1 MGAITVENFIER
13 ATRLDEQEQEGRVPS
28 HRLGLYVE
36 KWCRWGTFDLH
47 DGYRTT
53 WVYGDGHSMSSPP
66 TSTASVIYKWCEST
80 QKWICRLGC
89 IVWSKLYSAREPCTN
104 GVPCGVG
111 LESVRQLL
119 NGLASG
125 TYSGMH
131 VQAWVHISPPGFG
144 QLDGGPPGG
153 SHSSVGPTIP
163 SPHTSAH
170 MHSHSALQLTTAAGL
185 HMEIHAGKNSFGSHS
200 SVGSTT
206 SLPHT
211 DPQDGLSGGADCT
224 THPFPMAHK

>member
-1 MGAITVENFIER
+1 MA
-13 ATRLDEQEQEGRVPS
+13 LLQ
-28 HRLGLYVE
+28 GLTPVCM
-36 KWCRWGTFDLH
+36 CR
-47 DGYRTT
+47 
-53 WVYGDGHSMSSPP
+53 P
-66 TSTASVIYKWCEST
+66 
-80 QKWICRLGC
+80 GC
-89 IVWSKLYSAREPCTN
+89 IYHHLGSDSWT
-104 GVPCGVG
+104 GG
-111 LESVRQLL
+111 L
-119 NGLASG
+119 
-125 TYSGMH
+125 
-131 VQAWVHISPPGFG
+131 W
-144 QLDGGPPGG
+144 GG